1 MRQKRID
8 FARSLTSNGS
18 HAPATVPATPVAP
31 AVQAAPAARAMPVP
45 QGVQVVQAVAVHHL
59 KNPHI
64 RAGLDE
70 EHYTM
75 FKITF
80 YGY

>member
-1 MRQKRID
+1 MRKKID

-18 HAPATVPATPVAP
+18 HAPATPATSA
-31 AVQAAPAARAMPVP
+31 AQAAPAARLLPVLKAVRA
-45 QGVQVVQAVAVHHL
+45 VQPVAVQHL

-70 EHYTM
+70 EQYIM
-75 FKITF
+75 FKIAF
-80 YGY
+80 YGC

>member
-8 FARSLTSNGS
+8 FARSLTSNGGR
-18 HAPATVPATPVAP
+18 APATVPATPVAS
-31 AVQAAPAARAMPVP
+31 AVQAAPAARAMP
-45 QGVQVVQAVAVHHL
+45 VAVHHL

>member
-1 MRQKRID
+1 MRKKID

-18 HAPATVPATPVAP
+18 HAPATVPATPATP
-31 AVQAAPAARAMPVP
+31 AAQAAPAARLLPVP
-45 QGVQVVQAVAVHHL
+45 KAVRAVQPVAVQHL

-70 EHYTM
+70 EQYIM
-75 FKITF
+75 FKIAF
-80 YGY
+80 YGC